1 MILCYIVSFNDFNN
15 DELGNRRHLVH
26 PTDNNNNNNNNNNNG
41 IYIALIHRC
50 SERLKPPRREGV
62 A

>member
-26 PTDNNNNNNNNNNNG
+26 PTDNNNNNNNNNNG
-41 IYIALIHRC
+41 IYIALYIAVLR
-50 SERLKPPRREGV
+50 